1 MIGGDG
7 INDES
12 SKTSLASSHAQK
24 QDAGGDEAHGGR
36 GSRDSVVDRKLK
48 TLVPNHP
55 HMGFYLHAHDGLVPT
70 TPDSS
75 PRVYQEN
82 QQLTRTTIMAVADI
96 EQSIT

>member
-12 SKTSLASSHAQK
+12 SKTSPASSHAQK

-75 PRVYQEN
+75 P
-82 QQLTRTTIMAVADI
+82 TRIPGESTAD
-96 EQSIT
+96 THYNHGRCRH